1 MGKIKRVIS
10 IIHSLSVMS
19 MEQIEEAKIIIEQE
33 ETFSGSQKIRF
44 TSLCDWT
51 IKIKR
56 RYRSGKREV

>member
-1 MGKIKRVIS
+1 MGKIKKVIS

-44 TSLCDWT
+44 TSLCD
-51 IKIKR
+51 
-56 RYRSGKREV
+56 